1 MKLLATLFKNAQVLT
16 HAQVQ
21 EQLKEN
27 QAINLYRDPREGTEN
42 MPQDTIIT
50 CKFFLDAVED
60 EKYGWRWEC
69 PNGVACIYRHML
81 PEGFVVTSKKDRD
94 QQKIAQDKANQEE
107 KKSLEEQIEEERA
120 ALKSDGLTPV
130 TKESF

>member
-69 PNGVACIYRHML
+69 PNGVTCIYRHML

-94 QQKIAQDKANQEE
+94 QQKIAQDKAN
-107 KKSLEEQIEEERA
+107 
-120 ALKSDGLTPV
+120 
-130 TKESF
+130 